1 MELQERL
8 AAYLRLLGQRPDLHL
23 WRSEWGTPASVP
35 ELPAHAALL
44 SGMTLRFAWSVEP
57 SDASPGFP
65 GAGYGGQ
72 LFLSACHEAGWTGS
86 DGRWLEGASSS
97 LLVDMMVEEGL
108 GLLVVDEGQEIAQAQ
123 LGFYDANDDRLIRIG
138 SLEDY
143 LTLGARRAF
152 AGYWQNDDNSEWP
165 DLVARLHASSVASGT
180 APEALTTAL
189 ISRGASDAEAQALVA
204 WLGDDVRILLPR

>member
-1 MELQERL
+1 MELQARL
-8 AAYLRLLGQRPDLHL
+8 AAYLRLFGQRPDLHL

-35 ELPAHAALL
+35 ELPAHASLL

-57 SDASPGFP
+57 SYESPGFP
-65 GAGYGGQ
+65 GSGYGGQ
-72 LFLSACHEAGWTGS
+72 LFLSACHERGWEGP

-97 LLVDMMVEEGL
+97 LLVDMMVEEGV

-123 LGFYDANDDRLIRIG
+123 VGFYDANDDRLIRIG

-165 DLVARLHASSVASGT
+165 DLLAKLLTNSLPSGAT
-180 APEALTTAL
+180 PEALIAAL
-189 ISRGASDAEAQALVA
+189 SSRGASDAEAQALVS
-204 WLGDDVRILLPR
+204 WLGDDARILVPS